1 MQLDALFEKM
11 KMEHLGAQL
20 ESVCE
25 QASKREL
32 NYKEFLAEA
41 LELEWRGRHLRG
53 VESRLL
59 QARFPWVKGLDQFD
73 YVERPVM

>member
-11 KMEHLGAQL
+11 KMEHLGSQL

-32 NYKEFLAEA
+32 NYKEFLAEPS
-41 LELEWRGRHLRG
+41 LPTWVRHWG
-53 VESRLL
+53 CIV
-59 QARFPWVKGLDQFD
+59 
-73 YVERPVM
+73 